1 MSILYFLLAFI
12 ASGVTCAA
20 GAYGMRFYMER
31 NREIAEREDPRD
43 TRIRDVQAT
52 LQVFRADA
60 IKYKTTADE
69 ATSHLLLAHTRID
82 ELLER
87 TSMVNEK
94 FTSCK
99 DLLRKK
105 IAESEQLIAKL
116 SAAEQQ
122 LANLRERLQEAE
134 LELSVSERSELVD
147 AAVETREP
155 DQANQNNAK
164 SDDLQGMFTPT
175 VEEGNP
181 SLIQCL
187 TEELDRWKR
196 HCHVLG
202 DELKNRREQA
212 GPAPAPLTRDAG
224 DDQGSDNKSID
235 ELTDIR
241 GIGKV
246 LARKLHELGVYRFQQ
261 LVSLTSEDLRR
272 ANDLIPDIERRMSR
286 DDWTNQA
293 RNLHFNKYSEQL

>member
-1 MSILYFLLAFI
+1 
-12 ASGVTCAA
+12 
-20 GAYGMRFYMER
+20 
-31 NREIAEREDPRD
+31 
-43 TRIRDVQAT
+43 
-52 LQVFRADA
+52 
-60 IKYKTTADE
+60 
-69 ATSHLLLAHTRID
+69 
-82 ELLER
+82 
-87 TSMVNEK
+87 MVNEK